1 MVAVST
7 DVTVAGQNLERKGG
21 SGDCLGPDHFRKQLL
36 WQCVMTSLSQLNILE
51 FMALLASSFA
61 SWRHCRN
68 RKLSA
73 QSLPK
78 TCFLL
83 FLGSGGYPHVKN
95 AVCEK
100 RPGPV
105 LAPGPPSGATL
116 HVPGPEKTVWEGVWK
131 TRQKNDANMAH
142 KRGGWNTE
150 SKAFVRE
157 CWKKSQWP
165 PSAKRRVFRESGGPQ
180 NDAKKTPGAPLYS
193 PWGVQ
198 GALCGLREATF
209 VRTVFQRLFC
219 TIFLYFWGPAG
230 GPKSHPAAPGRGTRA

>member
-1 MVAVST
+1 MPPG
-7 DVTVAGQNLERKGG
+7 VTVAIENCPRK
-21 SGDCLGPDHFRKQLL
+21 
-36 WQCVMTSLSQLNILE
+36 VSQK
-51 FMALLASSFA
+51 
-61 SWRHCRN
+61 RV
-68 RKLSA
+68 
-73 QSLPK
+73 
-78 TCFLL
+78 FLR

-100 RPGPV
+100 RPGATRTKSHDFGAILGSLGGVLGSLV

-157 CWKKSQWP
+157 SWKKSQWP
-165 PSAKRRVFRESGGPQ
+165 PSAKRRVFRGSGGPQ

-230 GPKSHPAAPGRGTRA
+230 GPKMELAASGRGARA

>member
-1 MVAVST
+1 M
-7 DVTVAGQNLERKGG
+7 L
-21 SGDCLGPDHFRKQLL
+21 FR
-36 WQCVMTSLSQLNILE
+36 
-51 FMALLASSFA
+51 ASSFA

-73 QSLPK
+73 QSVPK
-78 TCFLL
+78 TCF
-83 FLGSGGYPHVKN
+83 FQVFGVRGVPPR
-95 AVCEK
+95 EK
-100 RPGPV
+100 RSLRKTAGSHQDEKSRFWCHSGVPWGVPGSPV

-165 PSAKRRVFRESGGPQ
+165 PSAKRCVFRGSGGPQ
-180 NDAKKTPGAPLYS
+180 NDAKRTPGAPLYS

-209 VRTVFQRLFC
+209 ARTVFQRLFC

-230 GPKSHPAAPGRGTRA
+230 GPKMESAAPGRGARA